1 MPPPQST
8 SSATLD
14 ERLRRLKFRAW
25 HRGTREADYTMGCFF
40 DRYHGGWGA
49 AEIAWFEALLREE
62 DPDVMG
68 WVMGTEPVPEKY
80 AGPLMDALRK
90 LDFVEIQR

>member
-1 MPPPQST
+1 MSDPAPLP
-8 SSATLD
+8 SAPLD

-40 DRYHGGWGA
+40 DRYHASWNVT
-49 AEIAWFEALLREE
+49 EIDWFEALLREE

-68 WVMGTEPVPEKY
+68 WVMGTEPVPTNY
-80 AGPLMDALRK
+80 AGAQMDALRK
-90 LDFVEIQR
+90 LDFVEILR

>member
-40 DRYHGGWGA
+40 DRYHPQWGK

-62 DPDVMG
+62 DPDVMA
-68 WVMGTEPVPEKY
+68 WVMGAEPVPQTY